1 MLRAVSPGRGQPM
14 NTGFRVALLTLLAVI
29 APGASASDAADAA
42 LAADGDFAAMSA
54 ESGQRAAFEEHLADD
69 AIVFRPGAVAAREWF
84 ATHEEGTGRLDWTPS
99 AAASDCSGEWA
110 VTTGPWIYTNPDG
123 DETAAGHYL
132 SIWRRDPDGDWRV
145 VLDNGV
151 DHDPKA
157 RPEQSLQTVLAGLW
171 PAGPAGDCRVAGAAA
186 RLQQAEHDLNQAIG
200 AEGLAAAL
208 SRAAN
213 PGALAFR
220 DDAVPGTIAAAAQA
234 DAAYGR
240 GSAARSQFVSP
251 EPDSDFGYSYGVID
265 AQAGGSPQST
275 AHASYVRVWHRDGG
289 QWRVAVD
296 MMTPL
301 PPDGGQ

>member
-1 MLRAVSPGRGQPM
+1 M
-14 NTGFRVALLTLLAVI
+14 NTGFRVALLALLAAA

-69 AIVFRPGAVAAREWF
+69 AIVFRPAAVRAREWF
-84 ATHEEGTGRLDWTPS
+84 ATHEEGAGHLEWTPS

-110 VTTGPWIYTNPDG
+110 VTTGPWVYTSPEG
-123 DETAAGHYL
+123 GETAAGHYL

-157 RPEQSLQTVLAGLW
+157 TPEQSLQSVFAGLW
-171 PAGPAGDCRVAGAAA
+171 PAGPAGDCRIAGAAA
-186 RLQQAEHDLNQAIG
+186 KLQQAEHDLNQAIG
-200 AEGLAAAL
+200 SDGLAVAL
-208 SRAAN
+208 SHAAG
-213 PGALAFR
+213 PRALAFR
-220 DDAVPGTIAAAAQA
+220 DDTVPGTIATAAKS

-240 GSAARSQFVSP
+240 GSGARSQFVSS

-265 AQAGGSPQST
+265 AHADGPPQST
-275 AHASYVRVWHRDGG
+275 VHASYVRVWRRVGG